1 MSKIIFFV
9 CFALC
14 LMGEVLDFNLIKM
27 PTQNSGEPRVLI
39 LSGIQG
45 DEPGGF
51 NATNLFLQHY
61 KILSGEVWVIPN
73 LNQHSILRNH
83 RGIYGD
89 MNRKFKT
96 LDQNDE
102 EFDLIQKIKLIVL
115 DPTIQVIYHLH
126 DGGGFYRKEYINN
139 DQNPNRWGNCSIID
153 QEVIVG
159 AYYENLLQLSEKITQ
174 NINQKILKDLHRYRV
189 RNTHTKTQDKEMEKS
204 LTYFAI
210 THGKTALA
218 NEASKNLPLYER
230 VYYHL
235 LGVEGM
241 LRAVGVKFQ
250 RDFEL
255 TPNKVYALLY
265 KNNSYLNIENLIKIP
280 LFDLR
285 SRLLFFP
292 LPKDRPIKEITFT
305 SDQYIVGFLKKDHEV
320 VLKYGNRVLST
331 LSPFNV
337 EFSKELSG
345 VEFEIDGS
353 RRWVKIGEI
362 ISVKDSFLV
371 LLKNQK
377 QRVNIIGFQGTK
389 QNEAYERVGLK
400 NLLKRYSLDKKGRKY
415 RVEFYDD
422 LGRFLGMVVVDF
434 V

>member
-1 MSKIIFFV
+1 MSKVIFFI

-27 PTQNSGEPRVLI
+27 PTQNASEPRVLI

-96 LDQNDE
+96 LRQSDE
-102 EFDLIQKIKLIVL
+102 EFDLIQKIKSIVL
-115 DPTIQVIYHLH
+115 DPAIQVIYHLH
-126 DGGGFYRKEYINN
+126 DGSGFYRKSYINR
-139 DQNPNRWGNCSIID
+139 DENPNRWGNCSIID
-153 QEVIVG
+153 QEVIAG

-174 NINQKILKDLHRYRV
+174 NINQKILKDLHQYHI

-235 LGVEGM
+235 LGIEGM

-280 LFDLR
+280 LFNLR
-285 SRLLFFP
+285 PKLLFFP
-292 LPKDRPIKEITFT
+292 LPKNRQIKEIALA
-305 SDQYIVGFLKKDHEV
+305 SDQYIVGLLKKDNGV

-331 LSPFNV
+331 LSPFYV
-337 EFSKELSG
+337 EFSEKLSG
-345 VEFEIDGS
+345 VEFEVDGHK
-353 RRWVKIGEI
+353 RWVKMGEI

-371 LLKNQK
+371 LLKDQK
-377 QRVNIIGFQGTK
+377 QRVNIIGFQGKK
-389 QNEAYERVGLK
+389 QNEAYERIELK
-400 NLLKRYSLDKKGRKY
+400 KLSKRYSLDKNGRKY

-422 LGRFLGMVVVDF
+422 LGYFLGMVVADF